1 MLLRLGAALLEGRQ
15 LQEIR
20 VPPSQILGQ
29 LGTHRRISPSRRK
42 QRREVTK
49 RRDRARVNGHQ
60 MSKRVLTRAPKGQD
74 LPRSRS
80 PVSTSA
86 AASSAWTSA
95 VYSF

>member
-1 MLLRLGAALLEGRQ
+1 MGAALLEGRQ

-29 LGTHRRISPSRRK
+29 LGTHRRISPSRSK
-42 QRREVTK
+42 RREVTK